1 MLSVLPDL
9 DNDLS
14 AFDEEPDKVA
24 LDRGKLPEEVP
35 KSARKVE
42 LDLDDAPFLDFD
54 QTGAV
59 EPASG
64 DKKKPSDRKEASQE
78 QEQALPETEVISK
91 RPSLALLASAVVAV
105 LLMATAVI
113 YLLLPAAAPEPPISR
128 DIPHLVSFEPFYI
141 EQQGADGLRF
151 LQCRFAFPAGSAEV
165 ERELLTNRLLIRDGL
180 FFYLTRREPAFLT
193 QEEETVSLKRDLL
206 TVINQYLT
214 TGRLDEVLIDEY
226 VIR

>member
-1 MLSVLPDL
+1 
-9 DNDLS
+9 
-14 AFDEEPDKVA
+14 
-24 LDRGKLPEEVP
+24 
-35 KSARKVE
+35 
-42 LDLDDAPFLDFD
+42 
-54 QTGAV
+54 
-59 EPASG
+59 
-64 DKKKPSDRKEASQE
+64 
-78 QEQALPETEVISK
+78 
-91 RPSLALLASAVVAV
+91 
-105 LLMATAVI
+105 MATAVI

-214 TGRLDEVLIDEY
+214 TGQLDEVLIDEY

>member
-1 MLSVLPDL
+1 MLFVLPDL

-24 LDRGKLPEEVP
+24 LDRGGLPEEVP

-42 LDLDDAPFLDFD
+42 LDLDDAPFLEFG
-54 QTGAV
+54 QTGAD
-59 EPASG
+59 EPSSG
-64 DKKKPSDRKEASQE
+64 DEKKPSDGKGASQE
-78 QEQALPETEVISK
+78 QEQALPETEATSI
-91 RPSLALLASAVVAV
+91 RPRLVLLASAAVAV
-105 LLMATAVI
+105 LLIFTATI
-113 YLLLPAAAPEPPISR
+113 YLLLPASAPETPFSR
-128 DIPHLVSFEPFYI
+128 DFPHLVSFEPFYI

-214 TGRLDEVLIDEY
+214 TGQLDEVLIDEY